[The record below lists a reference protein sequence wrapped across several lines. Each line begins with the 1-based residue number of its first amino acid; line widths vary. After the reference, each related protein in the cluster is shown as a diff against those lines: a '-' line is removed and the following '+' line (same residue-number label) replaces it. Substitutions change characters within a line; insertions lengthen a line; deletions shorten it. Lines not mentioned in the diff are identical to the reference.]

1 MNDNNCVNS
10 QMCMI
15 DKEKKENGKERNKAF
30 IKCAK

>member
-15 DKEKKENGKERNKAF
+15 DKEKNKKEKKE
-30 IKCAK
+30 IKRL